1 MEGLSLMAFEV
12 KCAGTCGVTLRLLKD
27 STEGQKVFCGWCHAD
42 RVKELLEKK
51 EDEDRG
57 RS

>member
-1 MEGLSLMAFEV
+1 MAFEV
-12 KCAGTCGVTLRLLKD
+12 KCAGTCGETLRLLKD